1 MVFVLGPGPVFCC
14 FSSVEGRNAVLGEL
28 RVFVSAWFVLL
39 LLSCE
44 YSDNFILFDQMISNY
59 SLTAWFS
66 ISSVVLTFSYCFLYD
81 KDRAIRALRPHSEEK
96 MADFNYLN
104 DDLFLLADEI
114 LESLTPLAIPAS
126 LVWKKVVR
134 FR

>member
-96 MADFNYLN
+96 NGRLQ
-104 DDLFLLADEI
+104 LF
-114 LESLTPLAIPAS
+114 
-126 LVWKKVVR
+126 K
-134 FR
+134 